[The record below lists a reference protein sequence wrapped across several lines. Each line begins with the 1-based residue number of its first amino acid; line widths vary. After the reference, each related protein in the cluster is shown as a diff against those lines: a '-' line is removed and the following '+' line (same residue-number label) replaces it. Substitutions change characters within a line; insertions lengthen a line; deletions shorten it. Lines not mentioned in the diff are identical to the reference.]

1 MSAQEELGADIV
13 IRKLKII
20 LEMIKF
26 EHTVFALPFA
36 FMGTIL
42 GSLII
47 NDRFP
52 LWTDWIWIIVA
63 MFGARSAA
71 MSLNRLIDEKIDRH
85 NPRTADRAIPA
96 GLVSKVEVLVF
107 IVASFALLIIAAFQ
121 LNPLAVIFLPLA
133 VFLLV
138 FYSYTKRFTWACHIV
153 LGLTIGFAPLGGWI
167 AVTGEITWV
176 AIVLY
181 FAVAF
186 WLAGFDTVYATQD
199 ADYDRE
205 RGLYSIPSR
214 FGVAKALII
223 ARGFHVV
230 SFCLFLALFFMT
242 GLLGWLYLVGV
253 IIAGGMM
260 IYQHALVSKDDLSRV
275 MFAFFPMNGTLSV
288 VMFLF
293 TLGDIFL

>member
-1 MSAQEELGADIV
+1 
-13 IRKLKII
+13 
-20 LEMIKF
+20 MIKF

-36 FMGTIL
+36 FMGTIV

-47 NDRFP
+47 NGRFP
-52 LWTDWIWIIVA
+52 EWMDWVWIIVA

-85 NPRTADRAIPA
+85 NPRTSDRAIPA
-96 GLVSKVEVLVF
+96 GLVSKVEVMLF
-107 IVASFALLIIAAFQ
+107 IVASFALLFIAAFQ
-121 LNPLAVIFLPLA
+121 LNRLAVIFLPLA

-138 FYSYTKRFTWACHIV
+138 FYSYTKRFTWACHLF

-181 FAVAF
+181 LAVAL
-186 WLAGFDTVYATQD
+186 WIAGFDVVYATQD

-205 RGLYSIPSR
+205 RGLFSIPSR
-214 FGVAKALII
+214 FGVANGLRI
-223 ARGFHVV
+223 ARGLHVV
-230 SFCLFLALFFMT
+230 SFCAFLALFFMT
-242 GLLGWLYLVGV
+242 GLLGWIYLTGV
-253 IIAGGMM
+253 IIAGAMM
-260 IYQHALVSKDDLSRV
+260 IYQHSLVSKDDLSRV

-288 VMFLF
+288 VMFCF
-293 TLGDIFL
+293 TMGDILL